1 MLNLKIPLNMH
12 SYIKI
17 LLTLFIFIF
26 INSLYGQKKK
36 SSVDVYDLKTS
47 FEETKSN
54 YKSFFTVTES
64 LILQDGSTISI
75 GDTLKLGPS
84 SNKISNNYEKIASG
98 RTTIGSVPISKG
110 SLVNTSAQNF
120 DWILETIMVT
130 RFLGDLDVDMYV
142 RNPDAKGLATYKYL
156 TISDDAFLNGEVINP
171 NKPMTREE
179 AIAKLKEAKDLMDL
193 GLLSEK
199 EFKAMR
205 SDLQP
210 LIMGNN

>member
-1 MLNLKIPLNMH
+1 MLKIN
-12 SYIKI
+12 KI
-17 LLTLFIFIF
+17 FLTLFVFIF
-26 INSLYGQKKK
+26 INSIYGQKKK
-36 SSVDVYDLKTS
+36 SSVEIYDLKTS
-47 FEETKSN
+47 FVDTKAN

-64 LILQDGSTISI
+64 IIFKDGSTISI

-84 SNKISNNYEKIASG
+84 SNKTSNNYEKIASG
-98 RTTIGSVPISKG
+98 RTSIGSVPIPKS

-130 RFLGDLDVDMYV
+130 RFLGDLDVEMYI
-142 RNPDAKGLATYKYL
+142 RNPDAKGLASYKYL
-156 TISDDAFLNGEVINP
+156 TISDDSFLNGEVINP

-193 GLLSEK
+193 GLISED
-199 EFKAMR
+199 EFKALR
-205 SDLQP
+205 TELQP

>member
-1 MLNLKIPLNMH
+1 
-12 SYIKI
+12 
-17 LLTLFIFIF
+17 
-26 INSLYGQKKK
+26 
-36 SSVDVYDLKTS
+36 
-47 FEETKSN
+47 
-54 YKSFFTVTES
+54 
-64 LILQDGSTISI
+64 
-75 GDTLKLGPS
+75 
-84 SNKISNNYEKIASG
+84 
-98 RTTIGSVPISKG
+98 
-110 SLVNTSAQNF
+110 
-120 DWILETIMVT
+120 MVT

-193 GLLSEK
+193 GLISEK

-205 SDLQP
+205 SELQP